1 MFSNFILCKQY
12 NILYNSLLFAG
23 ILSQTLQ
30 ESGPGTVRPSESL
43 RLTCTV
49 SGFELTSSHVS
60 WIRQPPGKGLEWIGV
75 IWNSGGTDIA
85 DSLKNR
91 VTITKDNGKKQAYLQ
106 MNGMEV
112 KDTAMYYFG
121 HFGLLNLLF
130 IECLLKPHEYGN
142 HTPIQLLV
150 HS

>member
-1 MFSNFILCKQY
+1 MDFIIFFFCMFFSPSC
-12 NILYNSLLFAG
+12 

-49 SGFELTSSHVS
+49 SGFELTSNEIH
-60 WIRQPPGKGLEWIGV
+60 WIRQPPGKGLEWIGA
-75 IWNSGGTDIA
+75 IGTGGGTAIA

-91 VTITKDNGKKQAYLQ
+91 VTITKENGKKQAYLQ

-112 KDTAMYYFG
+112 KDTAMYYCARYTVTEQNEE
-121 HFGLLNLLF
+121 LR
-130 IECLLKPHEYGN
+130 
-142 HTPIQLLV
+142 Q
-150 HS
+150 

>member
-1 MFSNFILCKQY
+1 MI
-12 NILYNSLLFAG
+12 ISLSFAG

-49 SGFELTSSHVS
+49 SGFELTSYAVS
-60 WIRQPPGKGLEWIGV
+60 WIRQPPGKGLEWIGTA
-75 IWNSGGTDIA
+75 WASASPDIA

-112 KDTAMYYFG
+112 KDTAMYYCARDTVTEQNEELRQYQNV
-121 HFGLLNLLF
+121 GLQF
-130 IECLLKPHEYGN
+130 REM
-142 HTPIQLLV
+142 
-150 HS
+150 

>member
-12 NILYNSLLFAG
+12 NILYDSLLFAG

-49 SGFELTSSHVS
+49 SGFELTSYHVS
-60 WIRQPPGKGLEWIGV
+60 WIRQPPGKGLEWIGFV
-75 IWNSGGTDIA
+75 RPDGSTAIA

-112 KDTAMYYFG
+112 KDTAMYYF
-121 HFGLLNLLF
+121 HFYKTYCF
-130 IECLLKPHEYGN
+130 YFEYFS
-142 HTPIQLLV
+142 TK
-150 HS
+150 

>member
-1 MFSNFILCKQY
+1 MDSIFLLIFLVFAPLC
-12 NILYNSLLFAG
+12 

-49 SGFELTSSHVS
+49 SGFELTSNYVS
-60 WIRQPPGKGLEWIGV
+60 WIRQPPGKGLEWIGFV
-75 IWNSGGTDIA
+75 RPDGSTAIA

-91 VTITKDNGKKQAYLQ
+91 VTITKDNGKKQVYLQ

-112 KDTAMYYFG
+112 KDAAMYYCARYTVTEQNEELRQYQNV
-121 HFGLLNLLF
+121 GLQC
-130 IECLLKPHEYGN
+130 IEM
-142 HTPIQLLV
+142 
-150 HS
+150 